1 MDYHY
6 SDPPKGYTPYYDS
19 SPTSPYNDDYVYY
32 APQQYE
38 SPQVK
43 RHKRKYSYTATIPRE
58 WYSPAGYPSPKH
70 YEEVPDYK
78 SPPYKE
84 VYVSTIK
91 RDMKSKLRS
100 YSISGGRQNH
110 TTRKQEQPIYI
121 QMALMMHISTASQSQ
136 RRGTQRSP
144 ALIRTFN
151 QEQIYDEQAKRSRGR
166 RSSTTPRT
174 PQKPSKP
181 SYSKPPPKATEED
194 AARAGI
200 SSGYSIQNWDLTEL
214 PIVLLGSVFDANS
227 LGKWIYDW
235 TVYHHGPSTS
245 MADVADGLW
254 LLLTKLAGKMKRAEE
269 CVPRIRSPDARLP
282 RFTSPLHIP
291 MAKVL
296 PIMFAFCTP
305 VSAHPIDADIA
316 ISEHWKPGASKFD
329 WDAILTPDTV
339 LCLITLMLEVICV
352 VTVSYK
358 ARNDP
363 CSTYGF
369 FAILFGVVVILIS
382 DDSRIPMAVA
392 GPTIAAGG
400 YFCARYGLAQSR
412 LDPVNGQRYASMMLL
427 TGVFLD
433 CAAAHTFGV
442 DGLGKGGLVQWSLLT
457 FWLSISLWPYL
468 ARVLDFSRNDLTLT

>member
-200 SSGYSIQNWDLTEL
+200 PSGYSIKNWDPTES

-235 TVYHHGPSTS
+235 TVYHHGASTP
-245 MADVADGLW
+245 MADVAGDLW
-254 LLLTKLAGKMKRAEE
+254 LLLIKLAGKMKRAEE
-269 CVPRIRSPDARLP
+269 CLPRIRS
-282 RFTSPLHIP
+282 
-291 MAKVL
+291 
-296 PIMFAFCTP
+296 
-305 VSAHPIDADIA
+305 IDSQEMVEDFIE
-316 ISEHWKPGASKFD
+316 SG
-329 WDAILTPDTV
+329 
-339 LCLITLMLEVICV
+339 
-352 VTVSYK
+352 
-358 ARNDP
+358 
-363 CSTYGF
+363 
-369 FAILFGVVVILIS
+369 
-382 DDSRIPMAVA
+382 
-392 GPTIAAGG
+392 
-400 YFCARYGLAQSR
+400 SR
-412 LDPVNGQRYASMMLL
+412 LWQKFKHLLKACEQYMWRAARREGSKGVSMGKNAGTEFVDSIFGRDRELENTEKLMNSIRLWNMRFDANCEEIL
-427 TGVFLD
+427 RRPS
-433 CAAAHTFGV
+433 AA
-442 DGLGKGGLVQWSLLT
+442 
-457 FWLSISLWPYL
+457 
-468 ARVLDFSRNDLTLT
+468 